1 MKMNNGEDWQP
12 EDADILR
19 WQKAYPAVD
28 VFAELNAMEAWC
40 DANPT
45 RRKKPGG
52 IKRFVNSW
60 LARAQD
66 KGGSP
71 FAKEQKRAS
80 GKVGLRSW
88 SNDDMLTHDFL
99 NDPNYQKYCLE
110 KYGQFM
116 SYGGNRV
123 TRGRVE

>member
-1 MKMNNGEDWQP
+1 MILNNNEDWQP

-28 VFAELNAMEAWC
+28 VFAELNAMEAWFR
-40 DANPT
+40 ANAS
-45 RRKKPGG
+45 RRKTSDG

-60 LARAQD
+60 LSRAQE

-71 FAKEQKRAS
+71 FVKEQKRS
-80 GKVGLRSW
+80 SKKVNLRSW

-99 NDPNYQKYCLE
+99 NNPEYQQYCLD